1 LLSELPVSSYQT
13 LVDTFHSIPVAMVDP
28 TGLIMVSNKAFQD
41 QCLPHQP
48 SGQEVFLTA
57 CPFFMEQDWDALVLQ
72 MEWVDPVTGHQHQIH
87 SEWLLPEEDAL
98 LQWQLSGRL
107 IQAREGHTPVFM
119 MTFSCRRHSP
129 IWGPHASRPSS
140 ESNGNDAIGLHEV
153 LRELDDVKRA
163 LSVST
168 IVAITDAMGK
178 ITYAN
183 DAFCRIS
190 QYTREELL
198 GQDHRMINSA
208 QHSKS
213 FFKAMWDTI
222 NQGKVW
228 TGEIR
233 NRAKDGSYYW
243 VHTTIVPFCD
253 PTGKP
258 YQYVAIRHDITG
270 RKRVESELKAL
281 NEELEL
287 RVLERTVALE
297 EKNQD
302 LAQAF
307 AKLRESEALK
317 GTFISA
323 LTHDLRTPLVAQ
335 KRALEILDGYR
346 DKLPE
351 RLAGLAE
358 RMLTS
363 NNDLLSMVNKLLE
376 TYEYEAGYIRLD
388 LESGCSLFHL
398 VEKCFHTLQP
408 LAERKNIQLQN
419 QIDPQMDGLT
429 LDPEQMQRVLQNLVG
444 NAIENIPS
452 GSHIVIQPVP
462 SQENGHFTFHI
473 CDNGPG
479 IPEEIREHLFE
490 RYFAGHKRRNKI
502 GTGLGLYISKMIVTL
517 HGGQIRILEDQ
528 DLFSHHPEHPN
539 GTCFEIQLPQT

>member
-1 LLSELPVSSYQT
+1 
-13 LVDTFHSIPVAMVDP
+13 MVDP
-28 TGLIMVSNKAFQD
+28 TGLVMVSNEAFKEMGRD
-41 QCLPHQP
+41 QT
-48 SGQEVFLTA
+48 SGQDVFLTA
-57 CPFFMEQDWDALVLQ
+57 CPFFQGQDWDALVVQ
-72 MEWVDPVTGHQHQIH
+72 MEWVDPVTGHPHQIH
-87 SEWLLPEEDAL
+87 TEWLLPEADAL
-98 LQWQLSGRL
+98 IQWQLSGRR
-107 IQAREGHTPVFM
+107 IQAKEGHTPVYL
-119 MTFSCRRHSP
+119 MTFSSKRHAP
-129 IWGPHASRPSS
+129 MWAPHI
-140 ESNGNDAIGLHEV
+140 SNPTVETSGEVSGETPIGLPD
-153 LRELDDVKRA
+153 LLKELDDVKRA
-163 LSVST
+163 LSAST
-168 IVAITDAMGK
+168 IVAITNALGK

-190 QYTREELL
+190 QYSREELL

-208 QHSKS
+208 QHTKS

-222 NQGKVW
+222 LQGKVW

-233 NRAKDGSYYW
+233 NRAKDGSHYW

-258 YQYVAIRHDITG
+258 YQYVAIRHDITS

-297 EKNQD
+297 EKNRD
-302 LAQAF
+302 LASAF

-376 TYEYEAGYIRLD
+376 TYEYEAGHIRLE
-388 LESGCSLFHL
+388 LEENCGLFHL
-398 VEKCFHTLQP
+398 VEKCFHTVQP
-408 LAERKNIQLQN
+408 LAEKKNIQLQN
-419 QIDPQMDGLT
+419 QIDPQMKGLM
-429 LDPEQMQRVLQNLVG
+429 LDPEQIQRVLQNLVG

-462 SQENGHFTFHI
+462 SQNHDNFIFHI

-502 GTGLGLYISKMIVTL
+502 GTGLGLYISKMIITL
-517 HGGQIRILEDQ
+517 HGGQIRILEEQ
-528 DLFSHHPEHPN
+528 DLFSHHPENPT